1 MINSFVTAKI
11 RDNFGFAPTSE
22 QCEAIDRIGEF
33 LMSRHGMALFL
44 LRGYAGTGKTTL
56 VSALVKTLVQLD
68 QPVVLMAPTG
78 RAAKVFSSYAGQ
90 PAYTI
95 HKRIYRQKSITDTD
109 SFSLNV
115 NLSKHTLF
123 IVDEASMISNEAL
136 SSSVFGT
143 GRLLDDLIQY
153 VYSGEGCRLMLLGDT
168 AQLPPVGEE
177 ESPALMPGLLAS
189 YGLQVY
195 EKTLTQVMR
204 QLSES
209 GILYNAT
216 AIRYRLTAMQHG
228 IDPDAS
234 LLCSAPNSPLCGD
247 IVPATSAASP
257 LRSAPNSPLC
267 GDIVPATSPTS
278 PLRGAPNSPLC
289 SATTSPLCGD
299 IVPAPDVT
307 PISGADLIDS
317 LETSYSRWGA
327 DDCMIICRSNK
338 RANIYNQGIR
348 NRILYREDEL
358 CAGDR
363 IMIVKNNYYWVEQE
377 MKKLIAE
384 RGQIKDVDVQRAPS
398 LRERAGGEA
407 LPLSFIANGDIAIVR
422 RVRRTREVYGFRF
435 ADVLLRFPDYDAY
448 VMETPALLDTLQ
460 SESPSLTR
468 EESERLFQSV
478 MADYVHLTTKKER
491 YQQLRLDPHFNA
503 LQIKYAYAVTCHK
516 AQGGQWGCIY
526 LDQGYLPPDLSPIDY
541 HRWLYTAFTRA
552 TEQVYLVNWPT
563 SSTSI

>member
-11 RDNFGFAPTSE
+11 RENFGFVPTAE
-22 QCEAIDRIGEF
+22 QSEAIALIGDF
-33 LMSRHGMALFL
+33 LMSRRGMELFL

-56 VSALVKTLVQLD
+56 VGALVKTLTELNQ
-68 QPVVLMAPTG
+68 QVVLMAPTG

-95 HKRIYRQKSITDTD
+95 HKRIYRQKSITDTET
-109 SFSLNV
+109 FSLNV

-123 IVDEASMISNEAL
+123 IVDEASMISNDGL
-136 SSSVFGT
+136 SSSTFGT

-153 VYSGEGCRLMLLGDT
+153 VYSGEGCRLMLMGDT

-177 ESPALMPGLLAS
+177 ESPALMTSLLKS
-189 YGLQVY
+189 YGLHVY

-228 IDPDAS
+228 VNPEEGLVAS
-234 LLCSAPNSPLCGD
+234 G
-247 IVPATSAASP
+247 IVPSA
-257 LRSAPNSPLC
+257 
-267 GDIVPATSPTS
+267 
-278 PLRGAPNSPLC
+278 
-289 SATTSPLCGD
+289 
-299 IVPAPDVT
+299 DVSHVT
-307 PISGADLIDS
+307 GGELIDS

-348 NRILYREDEL
+348 NRILDREDEL
-358 CAGDR
+358 CSGDR
-363 IMIVKNNYYWVEQE
+363 IMVVKNNYYWVELE
-377 MKKLIAE
+377 VRKLIAE
-384 RGQIKDVDVQRAPS
+384 RGQLKEQP
-398 LRERAGGEA
+398 LTPQ
-407 LPLSFIANGDIAIVR
+407 LPLSFIANGDIAVVR
-422 RVRRTREVYGFRF
+422 RVRRTRELYGFRF
-435 ADVLLRFPDYDAY
+435 ADVLLRFPDYDDY
-448 VMETPALLDTLQ
+448 EMETTVLLDTLQ
-460 SESPSLTR
+460 SESPSLTK
-468 EESERLFQSV
+468 EEADRLFQAV
-478 MADYVHLTTKKER
+478 MDDYANITTKKER

-526 LDQGYLPPDLSPIDY
+526 LDQGYLPPDMSPVDY
-541 HRWLYTAFTRA
+541 YRWLYTAFTRA
-552 TEQVYLVNWPT
+552 TEQVYLVNWPQEKT
-563 SSTSI
+563 E

>member
-1 MINSFVTAKI
+1 MINSFVASKI
-11 RDNFGFAPTSE
+11 RDNFGFAPTEE
-22 QCEAIDRIGEF
+22 QSAAIDLVGEF
-33 LMSRHGMALFL
+33 LSSREGMELFL
-44 LRGYAGTGKTTL
+44 LRGYAGTGKTSL
-56 VSALVKTLVQLD
+56 VGALVKTLVQLS

-95 HKRIYRQKSITDTD
+95 HKRIYRQRSITDTET
-109 SFSLNV
+109 FSLNV

-123 IVDEASMISNEAL
+123 IVDEASMISNEGL
-136 SSSVFGT
+136 SSSTFGT

-177 ESPALMPGLLAS
+177 ESPALMPSLLES
-189 YGLQVY
+189 YGLRVY

-216 AIRYRLTAMQHG
+216 AIRCQLMKMMVESGKFVQ
-228 IDPDAS
+228 
-234 LLCSAPNSPLCGD
+234 
-247 IVPATSAASP
+247 ASP
-257 LRSAPNSPLC
+257 PVDDNFQFSIFNFQF
-267 GDIVPATSPTS
+267 
-278 PLRGAPNSPLC
+278 
-289 SATTSPLCGD
+289 
-299 IVPAPDVT
+299 PDVSHVT
-307 PISGADLIDS
+307 GADLIDS
-317 LETSYSRWGA
+317 LESSYSRWGA

-348 NRILYREDEL
+348 NRILYREEEL
-358 CAGDR
+358 CSGDR

-377 MKKLIAE
+377 LRAEMAQMKEQGLSGI
-384 RGQIKDVDVQRAPS
+384 PT
-398 LRERAGGEA
+398 
-407 LPLSFIANGDIAIVR
+407 LPLSFIANGDIAVVR
-422 RVRRTREVYGFRF
+422 RVRRTREMYGFRF
-435 ADVLLRFPDYDAY
+435 ADVLLRFPDYDDYELEAT
-448 VMETPALLDTLQ
+448 VLLDTLQ

-478 MADYVHLTTKKER
+478 MADYAHLTTKKER
-491 YQQLRLDPHFNA
+491 YEQLRLDPHFNA

-526 LDQGYLPPDLSPIDY
+526 LDQGYLPPDLSPIDH

-552 TEQVYLVNWPT
+552 TEQVYLVNWPVGG
-563 SSTSI
+563 

>member
-1 MINSFVTAKI
+1 MINSFVVTKM
-11 RDNFGFAPTSE
+11 RENFGFVPTAEQSE
-22 QCEAIDRIGEF
+22 AMELIGQF
-33 LMSRHGMALFL
+33 LLSRHGMELFL

-56 VSALVKTLVQLD
+56 VGALVKTLTELG

-78 RAAKVFSSYAGQ
+78 RAAKVFASYAGQ

-109 SFSLNV
+109 TFSLNV

-123 IVDEASMISNEAL
+123 IVDEASMISNEGL
-136 SSSVFGT
+136 SSSTFGT

-153 VYSGEGCRLMLLGDT
+153 VYSGEGCRLMLMGDT

-177 ESPALMPGLLAS
+177 ESPALMTSLLKS

-216 AIRYRLTAMQHG
+216 AIRCRLMEMIVESEKMRDESVFCLDG
-228 IDPDAS
+228 SSS
-234 LLCSAPNSPLCGD
+234 LSTFHFPLS
-247 IVPATSAASP
+247 TS
-257 LRSAPNSPLC
+257 
-267 GDIVPATSPTS
+267 
-278 PLRGAPNSPLC
+278 
-289 SATTSPLCGD
+289 
-299 IVPAPDVT
+299 DVAHV
-307 PISGADLIDS
+307 SGADLVDS
-317 LETSYSRWGA
+317 LESSYSRWGA

-348 NRILYREDEL
+348 SRILDRDDEL
-358 CAGDR
+358 CSGDR
-363 IMIVKNNYYWVEQE
+363 IMVVKNNYYWVEQE
-377 MKKLIAE
+377 VRKLIAE
-384 RGQIKDVDVQRAPS
+384 RGKEQPS
-398 LRERAGGEA
+398 TLNPQPSTLTPQLSTLNSQLSTLNSQ
-407 LPLSFIANGDIAIVR
+407 LPLSFIANGDIAVVR
-422 RVRRTREVYGFRF
+422 RVRRTREMYGFRF
-435 ADVLLRFPDYDAY
+435 ADVLLRFPDYDDY
-448 VMETPALLDTLQ
+448 EMETTILLDTLQ

-468 EESERLFQSV
+468 DESERLFQAV
-478 MADYVHLTTKKER
+478 MEDYVHLTTKKER

-526 LDQGYLPPDLSPIDY
+526 LDQGYLPPDTSPIDY
-541 HRWLYTAFTRA
+541 YRWLYTAFTRA
-552 TEQVYLVNWPT
+552 TEQVYLVNWPKE
-563 SSTSI
+563 SSI

>member
-11 RDNFGFAPTSE
+11 RDNFGFTPTEE
-22 QCEAIDRIGEF
+22 QAEAIDMIGKF
-33 LMSRHGMALFL
+33 LMSRHGMELFL

-78 RAAKVFSSYAGQ
+78 RAAKVFSSYAEQ

-123 IVDEASMISNEAL
+123 IVDEASMIANDGL

-177 ESPALMPGLLAS
+177 ESPALMPSLLAS

-234 LLCSAPNSPLCGD
+234 LLCSAPSSPLCGD
-247 IVPATSAASP
+247 IVPT
-257 LRSAPNSPLC
+257 
-267 GDIVPATSPTS
+267 
-278 PLRGAPNSPLC
+278 
-289 SATTSPLCGD
+289 
-299 IVPAPDVT
+299 PDVT
-307 PISGADLIDS
+307 PISGVDLIDS

-358 CAGDR
+358 CSGDR

-377 MKKLIAE
+377 MKRLVAE
-384 RGQIKDVDVQRAPS
+384 RGQIKDVDLQRAPS

-435 ADVLLRFPDYDAY
+435 ADVLLRFPDYDDY
-448 VMETPALLDTLQ
+448 EMETTVLLDTLQ
-460 SESPSLTR
+460 SESPSLTK

-478 MADYVHLTTKKER
+478 MEDYNHLATKKER

-552 TEQVYLVNWPT
+552 TEQVYLVNWPKGKED
-563 SSTSI
+563 

>member
-11 RDNFGFAPTSE
+11 RENFGFIPTAEQSE
-22 QCEAIDRIGEF
+22 VIALIGDF
-33 LMSRHGMALFL
+33 LMSRRGMELFL

-56 VSALVKTLVQLD
+56 VGALVKTLTELN

-95 HKRIYRQKSITDTD
+95 HKRIYRQKSITDTET
-109 SFSLNV
+109 FSLNV

-123 IVDEASMISNEAL
+123 IVDEASMISNDGL
-136 SSSVFGT
+136 SSSTFGT

-153 VYSGEGCRLMLLGDT
+153 VYSGEGCRLMLMGDT

-177 ESPALMPGLLAS
+177 ESPALMTSLLKS
-189 YGLQVY
+189 YGLHVY

-228 IDPDAS
+228 VNPEEGLVTS
-234 LLCSAPNSPLCGD
+234 G
-247 IVPATSAASP
+247 IVPSA
-257 LRSAPNSPLC
+257 
-267 GDIVPATSPTS
+267 
-278 PLRGAPNSPLC
+278 
-289 SATTSPLCGD
+289 
-299 IVPAPDVT
+299 DVSHVT
-307 PISGADLIDS
+307 GGELIDS

-348 NRILYREDEL
+348 NRILDREDEL
-358 CAGDR
+358 CSGDR
-363 IMIVKNNYYWVEQE
+363 IMVVKNNYYWVEQE
-377 MKKLIAE
+377 VRKLIAE
-384 RGQIKDVDVQRAPS
+384 RGQLKEQPLTS
-398 LRERAGGEA
+398 Q
-407 LPLSFIANGDIAIVR
+407 LPLSFIANGDIAVVR
-422 RVRRTREVYGFRF
+422 RVRRTRELYGFRF
-435 ADVLLRFPDYDAY
+435 ADVLLRFPDYDDY
-448 VMETPALLDTLQ
+448 EMETTVLLDTLQ
-460 SESPSLTR
+460 SESPSLTK
-468 EESERLFQSV
+468 EEADRLFQAV
-478 MADYVHLTTKKER
+478 MDDYAHITTKKER

-526 LDQGYLPPDLSPIDY
+526 LDQGYLPPDMSPVDY
-541 HRWLYTAFTRA
+541 YRWLYTAFTRA
-552 TEQVYLVNWPT
+552 TEQVYLVNWPQEKT
-563 SSTSI
+563 E

>member
-11 RDNFGFAPTSE
+11 RENFGFIPTAE
-22 QCEAIDRIGEF
+22 QSEAIALIGDF
-33 LMSRHGMALFL
+33 LMSRRGMELFL

-56 VSALVKTLVQLD
+56 VGALVKTLTELN

-95 HKRIYRQKSITDTD
+95 HKRIYRQKSITDTET
-109 SFSLNV
+109 FSLNV

-123 IVDEASMISNEAL
+123 IVDEASMISNDGL
-136 SSSVFGT
+136 SSSTFGT

-153 VYSGEGCRLMLLGDT
+153 VYSGEGCRLMLMGDT

-177 ESPALMPGLLAS
+177 ESPALMTSLLKS
-189 YGLQVY
+189 YGLHVY

-228 IDPDAS
+228 VNPEEGLVTS
-234 LLCSAPNSPLCGD
+234 G
-247 IVPATSAASP
+247 IVPSA
-257 LRSAPNSPLC
+257 
-267 GDIVPATSPTS
+267 
-278 PLRGAPNSPLC
+278 
-289 SATTSPLCGD
+289 
-299 IVPAPDVT
+299 DVSHVT
-307 PISGADLIDS
+307 GGELIDS

-348 NRILYREDEL
+348 NRILDREDEL
-358 CAGDR
+358 CSGDR
-363 IMIVKNNYYWVEQE
+363 IMVVKNNYYWVEQE
-377 MKKLIAE
+377 VRKLIAE
-384 RGQIKDVDVQRAPS
+384 RGQLKEQP
-398 LRERAGGEA
+398 LTPQ
-407 LPLSFIANGDIAIVR
+407 LPLSFIANGDIAVVR
-422 RVRRTREVYGFRF
+422 RVRRTRELYGFRF
-435 ADVLLRFPDYDAY
+435 ADVLLRFPDYDDY
-448 VMETPALLDTLQ
+448 EMETTVLLDTLQ
-460 SESPSLTR
+460 SESPSLTK
-468 EESERLFQSV
+468 EEADRLFQAV
-478 MADYVHLTTKKER
+478 MDDYAHITTKKER

-526 LDQGYLPPDLSPIDY
+526 LDQGYLPPDMSPVDY
-541 HRWLYTAFTRA
+541 YRWLYTAFTRA
-552 TEQVYLVNWPT
+552 TEQVYLVNWPQEKT
-563 SSTSI
+563 E

>member
-1 MINSFVTAKI
+1 
-11 RDNFGFAPTSE
+11 
-22 QCEAIDRIGEF
+22 
-33 LMSRHGMALFL
+33 MSRHGMELFL

-56 VSALVKTLVQLD
+56 VGALVKTLSQLN

-90 PAYTI
+90 AAYTI

-109 SFSLNV
+109 TFSLNV

-123 IVDEASMISNEAL
+123 IVDEASMISNEGL
-136 SSSVFGT
+136 SSSTFGT

-177 ESPALMPGLLAS
+177 ESPALMPSLLKS
-189 YGLQVY
+189 YGLHVY

-216 AIRYRLTAMQHG
+216 AIRYRLMEMIVEGGKVNRESTLIGAEAK
-228 IDPDAS
+228 DESSS
-234 LLCSAPNSPLCGD
+234 LSSVHFPLS
-247 IVPATSAASP
+247 TS
-257 LRSAPNSPLC
+257 
-267 GDIVPATSPTS
+267 
-278 PLRGAPNSPLC
+278 
-289 SATTSPLCGD
+289 
-299 IVPAPDVT
+299 DVT
-307 PISGADLIDS
+307 HVSGADLIDS
-317 LETSYSRWGA
+317 LESSYSRWGA

-348 NRILYREDEL
+348 NRILDREDEL
-358 CAGDR
+358 CSGDR
-363 IMIVKNNYYWVEQE
+363 IMVVKNNYYWVEQE
-377 MKKLIAE
+377 LRVKSEELRVKSGNP
-384 RGQIKDVDVQRAPS
+384 RGMQAPS

-407 LPLSFIANGDIAIVR
+407 LPLSFIANGDIAVVR
-422 RVRRTREVYGFRF
+422 RVRRTREMYGFRF
-435 ADVLLRFPDYDAY
+435 ADVLLRFPDYDDY
-448 VMETPALLDTLQ
+448 EMETTVLLDTLQ

-468 EESERLFQSV
+468 EESERLFQNV
-478 MADYVHLTTKKER
+478 MEDYAHLTTKKER

-526 LDQGYLPPDLSPIDY
+526 LDQGYLPPDTSLVDY
-541 HRWLYTAFTRA
+541 YRWLYTAFTRA
-552 TEQVYLVNWPT
+552 TEQVYLVNWPKDPT
-563 SSTSI
+563 E